1 MRLRTLAERLGI
13 QEKDFAT
20 IKAKAGSGLKALI
33 SRPQWGPCR
42 MTGLRRRDTIS
53 PTARPGSSRSM
64 APRACRENLQ
74 SGNLAG
80 TEASDDAVCNAVR
93 KAVDLDE
100 SRTSIRER

>member
-33 SRPQWGPCR
+33 LAAALGTVPDDKAAEKKHYQSH
-42 MTGLRRRDTIS
+42 
-53 PTARPGSSRSM
+53 ARPGSSRSK
-64 APRACRENLQ
+64 AAANLPERSSVSA
-74 SGNLAG
+74 SGQALKPQLMPF
-80 TEASDDAVCNAVR
+80 CNAVR

-100 SRTSIRER
+100 IPDLKP